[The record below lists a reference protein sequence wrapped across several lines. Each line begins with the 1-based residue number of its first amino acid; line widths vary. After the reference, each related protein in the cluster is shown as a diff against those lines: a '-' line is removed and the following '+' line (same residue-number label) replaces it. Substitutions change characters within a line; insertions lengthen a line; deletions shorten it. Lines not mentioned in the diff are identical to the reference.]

1 MAICGGI
8 TTGAAYDC
16 DNPLQTGMNSRIW
29 LANRNDIDS
38 VTYGTNNSVITA
50 ITMKAGGK
58 AFYVFDGFRQSA
70 NAQTELVQQT
80 VATGYNHM
88 LTFSVFDIS
97 SLQKLNLEKMMLGK
111 MVGIVE
117 NVNAAGNSDSV
128 FELFGYGVGME
139 GQTLTRINRDTESGG
154 SFQIELMTSDNEG
167 KEAKL
172 PLSFWDTDYPTTLA
186 KVVALET
193 PTA

>member
-1 MAICGGI
+1 MAVCGGI

-16 DNPLQTGMNSRIW
+16 DNPLQVGMNSRVW
-29 LANRNDIDS
+29 LANKSDIAG
-38 VTYGTNNSVITA
+38 VTFGTNNSVVTA
-50 ITMKAGGK
+50 ITMNSGG

-88 LTFSVFDIS
+88 LNISVFDIS
-97 SLQKLNLEKMMLGK
+97 SLQKLNLEKMMLSK

-117 NVNAAGNSDSV
+117 NVNAAGNQDSV
-128 FELFGYGVGME
+128 FEMFGFGVGME

-172 PLSFWDTDYPTTLA
+172 PLSVWSVDYATTLA
-186 KVVALET
+186 LITALET
-193 PTA
+193 PVP

>member
-1 MAICGGI
+1 MAVCGGI
-8 TTGAAYDC
+8 TIGANYDC
-16 DNPLQTGMNSRIW
+16 DNPLQVGMNSRIW
-29 LANRNDIDS
+29 LANKSEIAS
-38 VTYGTNNSVITA
+38 VTFGTNNSVVTA
-50 ITMKAGGK
+50 ITMASGG

-80 VATGYNHM
+80 VATGYNHQI
-88 LTFSVFDIS
+88 TFSVFEID

-117 NVNAAGNSDSV
+117 NVNAVGNGDSV
-128 FELFGYGVGME
+128 FEIFGYGVGME

-154 SFQIELMTSDNEG
+154 SFQIDLMTSDNEG

-172 PLSFWDTDYPTTLA
+172 PLSFWDTDYATTLA

-193 PTA
+193 PAP